1 MNNRKAISIVSI
13 IVIFLISILG
23 IFNDKLNTI
32 SIPVNTYSITSNDKN
47 TIKENANESSEDN
60 NKNNNI
66 EISKDG
72 KEDTNDFKVTTLDN
86 AKNKLVDK
94 LDIVKQYLEIK
105 QSDKTT
111 KDFVEWFSKQ
121 YSLQVVS
128 ELGLNGG
135 NNINRDFYTQ
145 TGKSLF
151 VLCDEFLEDKEDIHK
166 NAKKTDE
173 VSLLFAG
180 DICLAEDG
188 FVLDYYDTTSGLKD
202 CVSEKIIE
210 QCNEADIF
218 MLNNEFSISD
228 RGSAIPGK
236 MYTFRA
242 KPERVKILNELG
254 ADIVSLANNH
264 VYDFGQEAFEDT
276 IDIIRNAGITTV
288 GGGRNSEEAEKVVY
302 YVVNGIKIG
311 FVSASRAEKVR
322 YTPGAKKDSPGI
334 FLMYD
339 DTRLNEVI
347 ASADK
352 QCDYLIAYIHWGT
365 EDSKYFEA
373 YQHDIAQKM
382 ITSGVD
388 AIIGGHPHIL
398 QGMEYIDGKPV
409 VYSLGDFWFNGE
421 TKYNGMINLKIDI
434 NGIKSMTYVPCM
446 QSNYKTL
453 YLEDEQNKTDVF
465 NYLRELSPNCTIGD
479 DGVIMPKKNNT
490 SE

>member
-32 SIPVNTYSITSNDKN
+32 SIQVNTYCITSNDEN
-47 TIKENANESSEDN
+47 AIKENADESSGDSTE
-60 NKNNNI
+60 NNI

-72 KEDTNDFKVTTLDN
+72 KEDANDFKVTTLEN
-86 AKNKLVDK
+86 SKNKLIDK

-105 QSDKTT
+105 QSDKST
-111 KDFVEWFSKQ
+111 KDFVEWFTKQ
-121 YSLQVVS
+121 YSLKVVS
-128 ELGLNGG
+128 ELGLSG
-135 NNINRDFYTQ
+135 NNINRDFYIQ

-166 NAKKTDE
+166 DAKKTDE

-202 CVSEKIIE
+202 CISEKIIE

-264 VYDFGQEAFEDT
+264 VYDFGHEAFEDT

-288 GGGRNSEEAEKVVY
+288 GGGRNSNEAEKVVY

-322 YTPGAKKDSPGI
+322 YTPGAKEDSAGI

-373 YQHDIAQKM
+373 YQHEIAQKM
-382 ITSGVD
+382 IASGVD
-388 AIIGGHPHIL
+388 AIIGGHPHVL

-434 NGIKSMTYVPCM
+434 SGLKSMTYIPCM

-453 YLEDEQNKTDVF
+453 YLEDEQNKTDVLD
-465 NYLRELSPNCTIGD
+465 YLRELSPDCTID
-479 DGVIMPKKNNT
+479 DDCIIMPKNT